1 MRLTS
6 ATIKQLIKEELQH
19 LLQEKTSDLAT
30 EIAQHKSAIKK
41 LASEGQQLLKQL
53 DTCRGDTE
61 GPVPPRCKQIDDKV
75 EKNSQDMNAM
85 SKRLLQLQRTKGS
98 FSREQEGQRTK
109 GSFSREQEGLRRK
122 INQLKKAGKIDKAT
136 WRKARNALYKS
147 PKAANAVLQK
157 AGAAAK
163 TKPQGPEGQRV
174 ASAGR
179 PSATGAKKVERKPT
193 AKDMETARHLR
204 SALVKLAGANYKW
217 GPMSLKEQKHP
228 QFDRILQAVY
238 QAAQKGHM
246 AAKLALESLG
256 VMKKDVQVAGAG
268 RPVTGGDPEKA
279 PEKKAA
285 QKAWYEIQKE
295 CIDKCEEKYPATIS
309 TRQKKCVAVCK
320 KQGSKNL
327 RAQTKKQKAVQ
338 STKVT
343 KATQVPKVPA
353 A

>member
-6 ATIKQLIKEELQH
+6 STIKQLIKEELSR
-19 LLQEKTSDLAT
+19 LFEEEDDEEEISYTRRPKKDTSKFGEESFAEFSSDIPVDAPRDLGDDDET
-30 EIAQHKSAIKK
+30 EPPTR
-41 LASEGQQLLKQL
+41 LPAS
-53 DTCRGDTE
+53 
-61 GPVPPRCKQIDDKV
+61 DDK
-75 EKNSQDMNAM
+75 KKKAA
-85 SKRLLQLQRTKGS
+85 KTK
-98 FSREQEGQRTK
+98 TTKTKTTKAK

-256 VMKKDVQVAGAG
+256 VMKKDVQVASAG